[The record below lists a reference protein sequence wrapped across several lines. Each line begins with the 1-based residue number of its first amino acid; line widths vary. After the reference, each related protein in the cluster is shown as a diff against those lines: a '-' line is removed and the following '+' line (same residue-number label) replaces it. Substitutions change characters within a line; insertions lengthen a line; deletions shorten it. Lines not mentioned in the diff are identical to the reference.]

1 MCINPIKNKCP
12 ENVRKIARKLSR
24 QILDK
29 FRKLNV
35 QKLFQ
40 KEFIFQR
47 SEFVRNLSGILNR
60 NCPENIQISHF
71 NFSQIYSLIS
81 AEFIIKFQSNLEL
94 NISQIYI

>member
-1 MCINPIKNKCP
+1 MSRKCP
-12 ENVRKIARKLSR
+12 ENCQKIVQTNSG
-24 QILDK
+24 QIPETECPEIVPK
-29 FRKLNV
+29 RVHFPTFGICPEPVFV
-35 QKLFQ
+35 Q
-40 KEFIFQR
+40 
-47 SEFVRNLSGILNR
+47 NLSGILNG